1 MASAWLASPPTACQ
15 SATGQLGG
23 DESGGAF
30 GPVLDDRGEV
40 ASLGVAQRWDQP
52 VVDGEQ
58 VELGDAGQ
66 EPRVGPVSPADGAGT
81 TTRGGP

>member
-15 SATGQLGG
+15 SATGQLAG
-23 DESGGAF
+23 DEGGGAF

-40 ASLGVAQRWDQP
+40 AALGVARRWDQP

-58 VELGDAGQ
+58 VELGDPGQ
-66 EPRVGPVSPADGAGT
+66 KPGVGPVTPADAART